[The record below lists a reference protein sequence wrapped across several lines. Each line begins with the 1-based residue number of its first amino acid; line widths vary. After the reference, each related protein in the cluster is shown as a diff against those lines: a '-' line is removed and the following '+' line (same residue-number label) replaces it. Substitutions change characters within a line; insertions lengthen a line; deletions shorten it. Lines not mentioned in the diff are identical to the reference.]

1 MTTQSLDYENMSD
14 EELLKAPP
22 PVIVE
27 QQQQEQTQVTQEQ
40 QENNGPSEE
49 ELAEQQRQAEAQAV
63 AEKAEQEAAAAKAA
77 SDAAAQAAA
86 ATVDENGQQVNNA
99 GKQGEV
105 TEENPANL
113 KGQQA
118 DEAAKAKTEQEQ
130 SQEAKAAAEAVS
142 SSGSTAVTAE
152 ETLKKIMAPL
162 KANGKEIQL
171 KDPDEVIRLMQMGAD
186 YTRKMQQMAPH
197 RKVLMMLENNGLL
210 DESKLSFLIDLE
222 KKNPEAIKKLLK
234 DGGIDPLSIDTTT
247 DPAYTGGNHRV
258 SDSDV
263 AFQTVLDT
271 VLAQPMG
278 QETIN
283 DIHTNWDQA
292 SKQELGKDPTLL
304 ETFRQQRASG
314 VYDIITTE
322 MERQKVLNPSLT
334 SVPFV
339 QLYNQVGHQLVQQ
352 KGGGAAAQ
360 TPAAA
365 AAQPVATRVHAPK
378 PVVTNGD
385 KAAAASTNR
394 TVAKAA
400 QTQVNYLAMSDE
412 EFLKS
417 ASIINR

>member
-1 MTTQSLDYENMSD
+1 MTVQSLDYANMSD
-14 EELLKAPP
+14 EEILNAPP
-22 PVIVE
+22 PAIVE
-27 QQQQEQTQVTQEQ
+27 EEQEQTQVTEAQ
-40 QENNGPSEE
+40 QENQLSEE
-49 ELAEQQRQAEAQAV
+49 EVAAQQRAAEEEASRL
-63 AEKAEQEAAAAKAA
+63 KAEQEAEAAKAEA
-77 SDAAAQAAA
+77 EKAAQAA
-86 ATVDENGQQVNNA
+86 ATVDENGQHVNNA

-105 TEENPANL
+105 TEEDPANPAGKQTDEVANVT
-113 KGQQA
+113 KEQGQSQEKKST
-118 DEAAKAKTEQEQ
+118 DEAAA
-130 SQEAKAAAEAVS
+130 S
-142 SSGSTAVTAE
+142 SAGSVTVTAE
-152 ETLKKIMAPL
+152 ETLKKIMAPF

-171 KDPDEVIRLMQMGAD
+171 KDPDEVIRLMQMGAN
-186 YTRKMQQMAPH
+186 YTRKMQEMVPH

-263 AFQTVLDT
+263 AFQTTLDT

-292 SKQELGKDPTLL
+292 SKQELGRDPSLL

-314 VYDIITTE
+314 VYDVITTE
-322 MERQKVLNPSLT
+322 MERQKILNPSLS

-339 QLYNQVGHQLVQQ
+339 QLYNQVGNQLVQQ
-352 KGGGAAAQ
+352 RNATAAQ
-360 TPAAA
+360 APTAQ
-365 AAQPVATRVHAPK
+365 AAQPVATRVHVPK

-385 KAAAASTNR
+385 KAAAASGNR
-394 TVAKAA
+394 TTPKTATPVK
-400 QTQVNYLAMSDE
+400 NFLAMSDE
-412 EFLKS
+412 EFMKT